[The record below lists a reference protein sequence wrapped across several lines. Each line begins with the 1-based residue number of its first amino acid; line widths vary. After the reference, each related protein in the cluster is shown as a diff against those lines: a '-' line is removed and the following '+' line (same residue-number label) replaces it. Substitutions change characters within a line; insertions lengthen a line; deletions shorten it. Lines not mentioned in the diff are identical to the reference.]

1 MVQEVCFQCTNHSG
15 CREGASGTGCS
26 SSDCS
31 KGRERHPQ
39 EKANSGICFSI
50 IQQWS
55 ESQSEILG
63 LRSVETASREVGGIM
78 LAITGATKLYYV
90 SGFTDMRSGKYTL
103 ANVVRNSF
111 HRNPYNGDGYVFSS
125 KDGKKVKI
133 LIYKQSL
140 YRLYDLSYD
149 GDCRFMKIENED
161 GSPLEPCTQLEWKY
175 LVALINCPVRSK
187 IRIYG

>member
-1 MVQEVCFQCTNHSG
+1 
-15 CREGASGTGCS
+15 
-26 SSDCS
+26 
-31 KGRERHPQ
+31 
-39 EKANSGICFSI
+39 
-50 IQQWS
+50 
-55 ESQSEILG
+55 
-63 LRSVETASREVGGIM
+63 M

-103 ANVVRNSF
+103 ANVVCNSF
-111 HRNPYNGDGYVFSS
+111 HRNPYNGDGYVFRS

-133 LIYKQSL
+133 LVYKQSL

-175 LVALINCPVRSK
+175 LVALINCPVRRK
-187 IRIYG
+187 IRI